1 MFALAD
7 CNNFFVSC
15 ERVFRPDLRD
25 KPVIVLSSNDGCAIA
40 RSNEAKALGIKMGQP
55 LFQIRDFAKRNNV
68 AICSSNYHLYGDMSQ
83 RVMTT
88 LKQHIEEIEIYS
100 IDEAFLMLD
109 GHPVEKL
116 KQFGEELARTVR
128 RNTGIPVS
136 IGMSHTKTLA
146 KVAAKLCKQYPKL
159 NSACLMQRDE
169 DIAKVLGNYPIDDI
183 WGIGRRHGKMLKE
196 CRITTAAQFAALGK
210 EWIENRMGITGLR
223 TWQELHS
230 IPSIDFTQESSNRQS
245 IMVSRSFSQELYD
258 ITQLHDTIT
267 TFAGIAAEK
276 LRKQNCV
283 AQELQVFI
291 LTNRFHK
298 EQPQYYECGTVRFDT
313 ATNSTLEIVKAA
325 TAELDRIHRRGLGYK
340 KSGVRLSRITPA
352 TAVQSTL
359 FDTIDRPKHKAL
371 MQAIDR
377 INDSYGR
384 ESIKLVS
391 HGTIT
396 DHTNREHLSPQ
407 YTTRWEDILVVKV

>member
-1 MFALAD
+1 
-7 CNNFFVSC
+7 
-15 ERVFRPDLRD
+15 
-25 KPVIVLSSNDGCAIA
+25 
-40 RSNEAKALGIKMGQP
+40 
-55 LFQIRDFAKRNNV
+55 
-68 AICSSNYHLYGDMSQ
+68 
-83 RVMTT
+83 
-88 LKQHIEEIEIYS
+88 
-100 IDEAFLMLD
+100 
-109 GHPVEKL
+109 
-116 KQFGEELARTVR
+116 
-128 RNTGIPVS
+128 
-136 IGMSHTKTLA
+136 
-146 KVAAKLCKQYPKL
+146 
-159 NSACLMQRDE
+159 
-169 DIAKVLGNYPIDDI
+169 
-183 WGIGRRHGKMLKE
+183 
-196 CRITTAAQFAALGK
+196 
-210 EWIENRMGITGLR
+210 
-223 TWQELHS
+223 
-230 IPSIDFTQESSNRQS
+230 
-245 IMVSRSFSQELYD
+245 MVSRSFSKELYD

-267 TFAGIAAEK
+267 TFAGIASEK

-291 LTNRFHK
+291 ITNRFHK
-298 EQPQYYECGTVRFDT
+298 EQPQYYECGTVHFDT

-325 TAELDRIHRRGLGYK
+325 TAELGRIYRRGLGYK